1 MSSRDGLASIAS
13 GFFGCALLAIGLG
26 CAGADQPPSAPATS
40 TSAPVTTATEPSAA
54 PSASVATPAIVDAGP
69 TELRAWFSLLPVK
82 CTPNT
87 DPATCYRV
95 TLSLR
100 GAKSGDEVID
110 KSYWSQLGC
119 SAGADVDCSG
129 PSGRSS
135 LTLRCDAAGTCR
147 VEDFSVSD
155 GYCPNHDCGSRT
167 ERYRF
172 TVPAGTKVVYAKP

>member
-26 CAGADQPPSAPATS
+26 CAGADERATAPTTA
-40 TSAPVTTATEPSAA
+40 TSAPVVTTAAPSAA
-54 PSASVATPAIVDAGP
+54 PSASAASPTIIDAGP
-69 TELRAWFSLLPVK
+69 PELRAWFSLLPVK

-100 GAKSGDEVID
+100 GATHGDEVID

-119 SAGADVDCSG
+119 SAGANVECSG

-147 VEDFSVSD
+147 VEDFGESD
-155 GYCPNHDCGSRT
+155 GYCPTHDCGSRT

-172 TVPAGTKVVYAKP
+172 NVPAGTKLVFAKP